1 MPTLTVQV
9 PEKAAAAFAA
19 LEGTLVDEYTLQT
32 IVRDVLYE
40 IQDEVHRLAGGA
52 SVPAA
57 GEVQVLA
64 DRLAGCATA
73 LQAVN
78 R

>member
-40 IQDEVHRLAGGA
+40 VQSEVHRLADGA
-52 SVPAA
+52 ETPGA
-57 GEVQVLA
+57 GEVRALSV
-64 DRLAGCATA
+64 RLAGCAAA
-73 LQAVN
+73 LEVVV
-78 R
+78 